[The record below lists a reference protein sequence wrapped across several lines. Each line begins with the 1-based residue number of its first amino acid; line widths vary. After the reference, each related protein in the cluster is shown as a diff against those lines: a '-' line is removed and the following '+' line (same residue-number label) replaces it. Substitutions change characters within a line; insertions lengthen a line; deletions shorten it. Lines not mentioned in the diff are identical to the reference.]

1 MQNFANTQRE
11 CVSGH
16 SESKYPLPS
25 VTLSPAF
32 VLVPKDEG
40 RCRCG
45 INTALPTPLLQPTE
59 GFGHPQKYTFLWIS
73 LKSLFQSESPA
84 VREVNT

>member
-16 SESKYPLPS
+16 SESKHPLPS

-32 VLVPKDEG
+32 VLFPKDEG

-45 INTALPTPLLQPTE
+45 INTVLPTPLLQPTE
-59 GFGHPQKYTFLWIS
+59 GFAIP
-73 LKSLFQSESPA
+73 
-84 VREVNT
+84 RNTHFYGFH